1 VFPLGGGRKRPPCVP
16 PGRGKKRPPC
26 VPPGR
31 GKSDELINYNM
42 TREKL
47 RIGMF
52 GYGCVGQGLHDVLN
66 SSSGFK
72 ADIVR
77 ICVKDRTKKRR
88 ISMDHFTFDKN
99 DILNDD
105 SINLVV
111 ELIDDADEAFNIVKT
126 AMLKGK
132 NVVSANKMMI
142 ANHFRELVDLQNQ
155 CGVSMLYEASAG
167 ASIPIIR
174 NLEEYYDNELLYSL
188 RGILN
193 GSTNYILTK
202 MYNENI
208 PYSQAL
214 SEAIEKGFAESDPAL
229 DVEGFDAKFKLC
241 IITGHAYGLFLDP
254 EMVFHYGIDR
264 ISKFD
269 IKYAKE
275 KGYKIKLV
283 PYVGKTNENT
293 ITSFVLPRFISSDKY
308 LFNVDNEYNGVI
320 TEAAFADKQFFSGKG
335 AGGHPTGSAVL
346 SDISANSYGYRYEYK
361 KFQQGTVQ
369 NYTRDYRIEIYLRY
383 KNERD
388 RELFNFE
395 EISEQF
401 SSKAYNYVIG
411 VVNLS
416 RLYEIRE
423 QLHDMDVFIINT
435 GRRF

>member
-1 VFPLGGGRKRPPCVP
+1 
-16 PGRGKKRPPC
+16 
-26 VPPGR
+26 
-31 GKSDELINYNM
+31 M

-77 ICVKDRTKKRR
+77 ICVKDRTKSRR
-88 ISMDHFTFDKN
+88 IPMSNFTFDKN
-99 DILNDD
+99 DILNDS

-126 AMLKGK
+126 AMMNGK
-132 NVVSANKMMI
+132 NVVTANKMMV
-142 ANHFRELVDLQNQ
+142 ANHFKELVDLQQQ
-155 CGVSMLYEASAG
+155 CKVSLLYEASAG

-202 MYNENI
+202 MHNEGI

-214 SEAIEKGFAESDPAL
+214 NEAIEKGFAESDPTL

-241 IITGHAYGLFLDP
+241 IITGHAYGLFLEP
-254 EMVFHYGIDR
+254 ELVFHYGIST

-269 IKYAKE
+269 IKYSKE

-283 PYVGKTNENT
+283 PFVGKTCDNT

-308 LFNVDNEYNGVI
+308 LYNVDNEYNGVI
-320 TEAAFADKQFFSGKG
+320 TEAAFADKQFFCGKG
-335 AGGHPTGSAVL
+335 AGGHATGSAVL
-346 SDISANSYGYRYEYK
+346 SDISANSYGYKYEYK
-361 KFQQGTVQ
+361 KYQQGTVQ
-369 NYTRDYRIEIYLRY
+369 NYTRDYKLEIYLRY
-383 KNERD
+383 KHEKDRD
-388 RELFNFE
+388 LFGFE
-395 EISEQF
+395 EVSEYF
-401 SSKAYNYVIG
+401 SSKICNYVIG

-416 RLYEIRE
+416 RLYELRK
-423 QLHDMDVFIINT
+423 QLSKMDIFIVNT